1 MTSFCFGYGRSA
13 NRVLQPRRWQSSGSD
28 LVVGLDAGPICGAPA
43 ESSQHHLRVAWE
55 KIVWRIFLM
64 IMQAGK
70 ALTTDV
76 TLHSVSFSLQI
87 TLIVTVVGYRFL
99 LVTEILIRLAIVLA
113 WQLSEIFPR
122 SGGIESGWNARGL
135 GPKIV
140 DLPRWRQSLMAIFP
154 LREWLFCH
162 DFLKIGMVL
171 GVFLM
176 FLDKTKWFVSLEF
189 CLVVAG
195 QECFVLF
202 SSWCFMMFHH
212 HSLCSWCFLSIMIGY
227 DIFI

>member
-43 ESSQHHLRVAWE
+43 ESSQHHLRVAWD
-55 KIVWRIFLM
+55 KIVWRIFFM

-70 ALTTDV
+70 ALITDV
-76 TLHSVSFSLQI
+76 TLHSVSFFLQI

-122 SGGIESGWNARGL
+122 SGGMEWGEMPGGWVQ
-135 GPKIV
+135 K
-140 DLPRWRQSLMAIFP
+140 S
-154 LREWLFCH
+154 
-162 DFLKIGMVL
+162 
-171 GVFLM
+171 
-176 FLDKTKWFVSLEF
+176 
-189 CLVVAG
+189 
-195 QECFVLF
+195 
-202 SSWCFMMFHH
+202 
-212 HSLCSWCFLSIMIGY
+212 
-227 DIFI
+227 